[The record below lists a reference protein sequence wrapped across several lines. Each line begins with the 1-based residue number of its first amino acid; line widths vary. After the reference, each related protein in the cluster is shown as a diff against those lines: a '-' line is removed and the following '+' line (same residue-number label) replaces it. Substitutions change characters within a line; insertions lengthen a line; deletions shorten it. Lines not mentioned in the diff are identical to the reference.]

1 MDRIYVR
8 LEKNVVAIRIVVM
21 QIWDL
26 AQLIRAQTT
35 KIYDSLINFLKII
48 WIKWYTLK
56 FEQTKL
62 NLFLNKSSRLKLL
75 KYKSKKILQKRE
87 KFKYLTSRT

>member
-1 MDRIYVR
+1 
-8 LEKNVVAIRIVVM
+8 M

-62 NLFLNKSSRLKLL
+62 NLFLNKSSRLK
-75 KYKSKKILQKRE
+75 YKSKKNITKKGKIQIFDLQNLTVILIAYTIKNN
-87 KFKYLTSRT
+87 